1 MSSAR
6 KKLLVASA
14 LFLGLLLV
22 SKTTNA
28 GTLTVDPSGKVIV
41 ETRGQVLSKGSDDS
55 GSSES
60 SGSSDS
66 SGSSGSSST
75 SGSGSSEQRTTTTT
89 TGGAT
94 IETKQK
100 EGEIRTETTL
110 PSGTKIKTREQPDRT
125 RTDVFEG
132 GAKLRL
138 ERREDRT
145 IIKLEDEKGEET
157 ELPEGTENE
166 IFKIQERADKGQ
178 IRVSTLKDRFVFS
191 RENIGATTTFP
202 LSVNLK
208 TNELTVTTPAGE
220 KVITVLPD
228 QAIKNML
235 ALNVIDQVKGIPF
248 TQDVEKSATQA
259 GTALEEVINKFVSTE
274 IKLTTTREGVL
285 AYEIP
290 GTKRTR
296 FLGFI
301 NVEIQKTAVVSAET
315 GGLLGTQESLISKV
329 LDLLSF

>member
-1 MSSAR
+1 MSAVH
-6 KKLLVASA
+6 KKLLIASA

-22 SKTTNA
+22 AKTTNA

-55 GSSES
+55 SSSES
-60 SGSSDS
+60 
-66 SGSSGSSST
+66 
-75 SGSGSSEQRTTTTT
+75 RTTTTT

-94 IETKQK
+94 IETRQK
-100 EGEIRTETTL
+100 EDEIRTETTL
-110 PSGTKIKTREQPDRT
+110 PSGTKIKTREEPDRT

-178 IRVSTLKDRFVFS
+178 IRVSTLRDKFVFS
-191 RENIGATTTFP
+191 RENMGAATTFP
-202 LSVNLK
+202 LSVNLQ
-208 TNELTVTTPAGE
+208 TNQLTVKTPAGE
-220 KVITVLPD
+220 KVVSVLPD

-235 ALNVIDQVKGIPF
+235 AANVIDQVKGLPF
-248 TQDVEKSATQA
+248 TQDIGKAATQA
-259 GTALEEVINKFVSTE
+259 GTALEEVV
-274 IKLTTTREGVL
+274 KLTATKEGIL

-301 NVEIQKTAVVSAET
+301 NIEIPKTAVVSAET
-315 GGLLGTQESLISKV
+315 GALLGTQESLISKA

>member
-14 LFLGLLLV
+14 LFLGLLFV
-22 SKTTNA
+22 AKTTNA

-41 ETRGQVLSKGSDDS
+41 ETRGQVLSISDEENSTITAS
-55 GSSES
+55 GST
-60 SGSSDS
+60 D
-66 SGSSGSSST
+66 
-75 SGSGSSEQRTTTTT
+75 RNL
-89 TGGAT
+89 
-94 IETKQK
+94 KK
-100 EGEIRTETTL
+100 EAVL
-110 PSGTKIKTREQPDRT
+110 NNKVKSAEQPDRT

-138 ERREDRT
+138 ERKDDRT

-178 IRVSTLKDRFVFS
+178 IKVSTLQDKFVFS
-191 RENIGATTTFP
+191 RENIGAATTFP
-202 LSVNLK
+202 LSVNLQ
-208 TNELTVTTPAGE
+208 TNQLTVKTPSGE
-220 KVITVLPD
+220 KVVTVLPD

-235 ALNVIDQVKGIPF
+235 AANVIDQVKGIPF
-248 TQDVEKSATQA
+248 THDVGKVATQA
-259 GTALEEVINKFVSTE
+259 GTALEEVI
-274 IKLTTTREGVL
+274 KLTTTREGIL

-290 GTKRTR
+290 GTKRSR

-315 GGLLGTQESLISKV
+315 GELLGTQQSLISQA